1 MSQDMSQ
8 FHMGWNYPANIL
20 TGVGR
25 IRELPE
31 ACQAL
36 GMKAPLLITDP
47 GLANLP
53 MVRDIVLACHDS
65 GLGIAVFSEIK
76 GNPTGKNV
84 LDGMAAFRDGG
95 HDGVIAFGGGSGL
108 DAAKAVALM
117 ANQREGLSLWSL
129 EDVGDNWK
137 NADGDAIAPIVAV
150 PTTAGTGSEVGRAS
164 VITDEVEHVKRIIFH
179 PGMVPATVILDP
191 ELTAGLPPTITAA
204 TGMDALS
211 HCLEAW
217 CSPLYHPM
225 AEGIA
230 VEGMRRVCHYLPRA
244 YADGSDL
251 EARMNMLVA
260 SSMGATAFQRGLG
273 AMHALAHPLGALY
286 DAHHGTLNAILMPYV
301 LRANEQAIGEQMVRL
316 GRYLDLRQPGTATVI
331 DWVLEMRQRLA
342 IPHTLAE
349 LKMDTQQADKVGQMA
364 VADPSSGT
372 NPIAFDAGQYR
383 DIFVAAVEGR
393 L

>member
-1 MSQDMSQ
+1 MDH
-8 FHMGWNYPANIL
+8 FTMGWNYPSNIL
-20 TGVGR
+20 TGAGR
-25 IRELPE
+25 IRDLPA
-31 ACQAL
+31 ACKAL
-36 GMKAPLLITDP
+36 GMGAPLLVTDP
-47 GLANLP
+47 GLAALP
-53 MVRDIVLACHDS
+53 MVQACVQACQDA
-65 GLGIAVFSEIK
+65 GLRTAVFSQIK
-76 GNPTGKNV
+76 GNPTGRNV
-84 LDGMAAFRDGG
+84 LDGIAAFRGG
-95 HDGVIAFGGGSGL
+95 SHDGVIAFGGGSGL

-129 EDVGDNWK
+129 EDIGDNWK
-137 NADGDAIAPIVAV
+137 NADARAIAPIVAV

-164 VITDEVEHVKRIIFH
+164 VITDEAEHVKRIIFH

-191 ELTAGLPPTITAA
+191 ELSVGLPPAVTAA

-211 HCLEAW
+211 HCMEAW

-230 VEGMRRVCHYLPRA
+230 VEGMRRIDLYLQRA
-244 YADGSDL
+244 YSDGADL

-286 DAHHGTLNAILMPYV
+286 DAHHGTLNAVLMPYV
-301 LRANEQAIGEQMVRL
+301 LRANERAIGEPMVRL
-316 GRYLDLRQPGTATVI
+316 GRYLNLDQPGTAAVI
-331 DWVLEMRQRLA
+331 KWVLGLRERLG

-349 LKMDTQQADKVGQMA
+349 LGIDTRQADKVGRMA

-372 NPIAFDAGQYR
+372 NPVAFDADEYR
-383 DIFVAAVEGR
+383 GIFVAAVEGR

>member
-1 MSQDMSQ
+1 MSHDMKS
-8 FHMGWNYPANIL
+8 FTMGWNYPASIL

-25 IRELPE
+25 IRDLPE
-31 ACQAL
+31 ACKAL
-36 GMKAPLLITDP
+36 GMGAPLLITDP
-47 GLANLP
+47 GLAALP
-53 MVRDIVLACHDS
+53 MVQACVQACQEA
-65 GLGIAVFSEIK
+65 GLRIAVFSQVK
-76 GNPTGKNV
+76 GNPTGRNV
-84 LDGMAAFRDGG
+84 LDGMTAFRNGS

-129 EDVGDNWK
+129 EDIGDNWK
-137 NADGDAIAPIVAV
+137 NADAQAIAPIVAV

-164 VITDEVEHVKRIIFH
+164 VITDEAEHVKRIIFH

-191 ELTAGLPPTITAA
+191 ELTVGLPPAITAA

-211 HCLEAW
+211 HCMEAW
-217 CSPLYHPM
+217 CSPNYHPM

-230 VEGMRRVCHYLPRA
+230 VEGMRRIDLYLQRA
-244 YADGSDL
+244 YSDGQDL

-286 DAHHGTLNAILMPYV
+286 DAHHGTLNAVLMPYV
-301 LRANEQAIGEQMVRL
+301 LRANERAIGEPMVRL
-316 GRYLDLRQPGTATVI
+316 GRYLNLEQPGTAAVI
-331 DWVLEMRQRLA
+331 DWVLGLRERLG

-349 LKMDTQQADKVGQMA
+349 LGIDTRQAEKVGRMA

-372 NPIAFDAGQYR
+372 NPVAFDADEYR
-383 DIFVAAVEGR
+383 GIFVAAVEGR

>member
-1 MSQDMSQ
+1 MTLDH
-8 FHMGWNYPANIL
+8 FTMGWNYPANII

-25 IRELPE
+25 IRELPA

-36 GMKAPLLITDP
+36 GMRAPLLVTDP
-47 GLANLP
+47 GLAALP
-53 MVRDIVLACHDS
+53 MVRDCVQACQDA
-65 GLGIAVFSEIK
+65 GLRIAVFSQVK
-76 GNPTGKNV
+76 GNPTGRNV
-84 LDGMAAFRDGG
+84 LDGMAAFRDGS

-129 EDVGDNWK
+129 EDIGDNWK
-137 NADGDAIAPIVAV
+137 NADGQAIAPVVAV

-164 VITDEVEHVKRIIFH
+164 VITDEAEHVKRIIFH
-179 PGMVPATVILDP
+179 PGMVPDTVILDP
-191 ELTAGLPPTITAA
+191 ELTVGLPPAITAA

-230 VEGMRRVCHYLPRA
+230 VEGMRRIDLYLQRA
-244 YADGSDL
+244 FSEGHDL

-273 AMHALAHPLGALY
+273 AMHALAHPLGALF
-286 DAHHGTLNAILMPYV
+286 DAHHGTLNAVLMPYV
-301 LRANEQAIGEQMVRL
+301 LRANERAIGEPMVRL
-316 GRYLDLRQPGTATVI
+316 GRYLNLDQPGTASVI
-331 DWVLEMRQRLA
+331 DWVLSLRERLG

-349 LKMDTQQADKVGQMA
+349 LGIDTRQADKVGRMA

-372 NPIAFDAGQYR
+372 NPVAFDADAYR
-383 DIFVAAVEGR
+383 GIFVAAVEGR

>member
-1 MSQDMSQ
+1 MSHDMN
-8 FHMGWNYPANIL
+8 HYTMGWNYPSNIL
-20 TGVGR
+20 TGAGR
-25 IRELPE
+25 IRDLPE
-31 ACQAL
+31 ACRAL
-36 GMKAPLLITDP
+36 GMGAPLLITDP
-47 GLANLP
+47 GLAALP
-53 MVRDIVLACHDS
+53 MVQACVQACQEA
-65 GLGIAVFSEIK
+65 GLRIAVFSQVK
-76 GNPTGKNV
+76 GNPTGRNV
-84 LDGMAAFRDGG
+84 LDGMAAFRNGS

-129 EDVGDNWK
+129 EDIGDNWK
-137 NADGDAIAPIVAV
+137 NADAQAIAPIVAV

-164 VITDEVEHVKRIIFH
+164 VITDEAEHVKRIIFH

-191 ELTAGLPPTITAA
+191 ELTVGLPPAITAA

-211 HCLEAW
+211 HCMEAW
-217 CSPLYHPM
+217 CSSLYHPM

-230 VEGMRRVCHYLPRA
+230 VEGMRRIDLYLQRA
-244 YADGSDL
+244 YSNGGDL

-286 DAHHGTLNAILMPYV
+286 DAHHGTLNAVLMPYV
-301 LRANEQAIGEQMVRL
+301 LRANERAIGEPMVRL
-316 GRYLDLRQPGTATVI
+316 GRYLNLDQPGTAAVI
-331 DWVLEMRQRLA
+331 EWVLGLRERLG
-342 IPHTLAE
+342 IPHSLAE
-349 LKMDTQQADKVGQMA
+349 LGIDTRQADKVGRMA

-372 NPIAFDAGQYR
+372 NPVAFDADEYR
-383 DIFVAAVEGR
+383 GIFVAAVEGR

>member
-1 MSQDMSQ
+1 MSHDID
-8 FHMGWNYPANIL
+8 HYTMGWNYPSNIL
-20 TGVGR
+20 TGAGR
-25 IRELPE
+25 IRDLPA
-31 ACQAL
+31 ACKAL
-36 GMKAPLLITDP
+36 GMGAPLLVTDP
-47 GLANLP
+47 GLAALP
-53 MVRDIVLACHDS
+53 MVQACVQACQDA
-65 GLGIAVFSEIK
+65 GLRTAVFSQIK
-76 GNPTGKNV
+76 GNPTGRNV
-84 LDGMAAFRDGG
+84 LDGIAAFRGG
-95 HDGVIAFGGGSGL
+95 SHDGVIAFGGGSGL

-129 EDVGDNWK
+129 EDIGDNWK
-137 NADGDAIAPIVAV
+137 NADARAIAPVVAV

-164 VITDEVEHVKRIIFH
+164 VITDEAEHVKRIIFH

-191 ELTAGLPPTITAA
+191 ELTVGLPPAVTAA

-211 HCLEAW
+211 HCMEAW

-230 VEGMRRVCHYLPRA
+230 VEGMRRVDLYLQRA
-244 YADGSDL
+244 YSDGADL

-286 DAHHGTLNAILMPYV
+286 DAHHGTLNAVLMPYV
-301 LRANEQAIGEQMVRL
+301 LRANERAIGEPMVRL
-316 GRYLDLRQPGTATVI
+316 GRYLNLDQPGTAAVI
-331 DWVLEMRQRLA
+331 EWVLGLRQRLG

-349 LKMDTQQADKVGQMA
+349 LGIDTRQADKVGRMA

-372 NPIAFDAGQYR
+372 NPVAFDADEYR
-383 DIFVAAVEGR
+383 GIFVAAVEGR

>member
-1 MSQDMSQ
+1 MSYDMN
-8 FHMGWNYPANIL
+8 HYTMGWNYPSNIL
-20 TGVGR
+20 TGAGR
-25 IRELPE
+25 IRDLPE
-31 ACQAL
+31 ACKAL
-36 GMKAPLLITDP
+36 GMGAPLLVTDP
-47 GLANLP
+47 GLAALP
-53 MVRDIVLACHDS
+53 MVQACVQACQDA
-65 GLGIAVFSEIK
+65 GLRTAVFSQIK
-76 GNPTGKNV
+76 GNPTGRNV
-84 LDGMAAFRDGG
+84 LDGIAAFRGG
-95 HDGVIAFGGGSGL
+95 SHDGVIAFGGGSGL

-129 EDVGDNWK
+129 EDIGDNWK
-137 NADGDAIAPIVAV
+137 NADARAIAPVVAV

-164 VITDEVEHVKRIIFH
+164 VITDEAEHVKRIIFH

-191 ELTAGLPPTITAA
+191 ELTVGLPPTVTAA

-211 HCLEAW
+211 HCMEAW

-230 VEGMRRVCHYLPRA
+230 VEGMRRIDLYLQRA
-244 YADGSDL
+244 YSDGADL

-286 DAHHGTLNAILMPYV
+286 DAHHGTLNAVLMPYV
-301 LRANEQAIGEQMVRL
+301 LRANERAIGEPMVRL
-316 GRYLDLRQPGTATVI
+316 GRYLNLDQPGTAAVI
-331 DWVLEMRQRLA
+331 EWVLGLRERLG
-342 IPHTLAE
+342 IPHSLAE
-349 LKMDTQQADKVGQMA
+349 LGIDTRQADKVGRMA

-372 NPIAFDAGQYR
+372 NPVAFDADEYR
-383 DIFVAAVEGR
+383 GIFVAAVEGR